1 MIKRFVWFVTG
12 GLTGALAVLF
22 TRRRVKK
29 QVARVTDL
37 TPIKVVKEATDSVRR
52 TVTDVGDALRDGR
65 DAMRHKEAELRARVE
80 GRAESLDDALGHDDA
95 VLVDGEPIEP
105 GRVVVLRQIDPGFVE
120 NPTSDS
126 SRRRRTRR

>member
-22 TRRRVKK
+22 MRRRVKK

-65 DAMRHKEAELRARVE
+65 DAMRHKEARCPVW
-80 GRAESLDDALGHDDA
+80 
-95 VLVDGEPIEP
+95 IK
-105 GRVVVLRQIDPGFVE
+105 GRVGACFPGLGR
-120 NPTSDS
+120 SDMS
-126 SRRRRTRR
+126 S